1 MTVTNAKQTLP
12 VRRPLHLGVL
22 VAGLAA
28 GLYAAGSSALPVT
41 VVAAGMGQAATGALA
56 DPAKRSTGFSIT
68 ILASAALLIL
78 SVIGVVMALMTVTA
92 A

>member
-1 MTVTNAKQTLP
+1 VWIVGRFIYMQAY
-12 VRRPLHLGVL
+12 
-22 VAGLAA
+22 LAE
-28 GLYAAGSSALPVT
+28 
-41 VVAAGMGQAATGALA
+41 
-56 DPAKRSTGFSIT
+56 PAKRSTGFSIT